1 MACTACWNSI
11 VVQITN
17 GLCEKS
23 LLYLAIVR
31 DQSTNKTSCFES
43 ALDPIMRKDDEEYD
57 RYVYAEF
64 LKPTKERS
72 VKPQEPD
79 FCHTILNDFTPEVLV
94 RQHKTN
100 RVG

>member
-1 MACTACWNSI
+1 
-11 VVQITN
+11 
-17 GLCEKS
+17 
-23 LLYLAIVR
+23 
-31 DQSTNKTSCFES
+31 
-43 ALDPIMRKDDEEYD
+43 MRKDDEEYD

-79 FCHTILNDFTPEVLV
+79 FCHTILNDLTPEVLV